1 MGVWRKAGGKKK
13 ERKKKDFFTDI
24 TESNKTLLPVTY
36 EICLARILGLKNAP
50 QKKDTVFTHPMELPK
65 NSSSDRRS
73 GSQMSNKEK
82 CCHVWPMPSCRVNLN
97 PDTKALPN
105 LILAPSKIEQN
116 KISARLAHLL
126 SLIMNSHV

>member
-1 MGVWRKAGGKKK
+1 MSGGRQGERKRKGK
-13 ERKKKDFFTDI
+13 KKKDFFTDI

-36 EICLARILGLKNAP
+36 EICLAHILGLSNAP
-50 QKKDTVFTHPMELPK
+50 QEKDKVFTHPMELPK

-126 SLIMNSHV
+126 SLIMNSYV